1 MEFGIRNIESRG
13 TFCQDTLKRVFFGKN
28 SVSVLIAALNKIIVL
43 IKRYESFTNNLR
55 ITL

>member
-1 MEFGIRNIESRG
+1 MEFGIRNIESRE
-13 TFCQDTLKRVFFGKN
+13 TFCQDTLKRLYGKN
-28 SVSVLIAALNKIIVL
+28 SGSILVAALNIIVL

>member
-28 SVSVLIAALNKIIVL
+28 SGSVLIAALNKIIVL

>member
-13 TFCQDTLKRVFFGKN
+13 AFCQDTLKKLYSKN
-28 SVSVLIAALNKIIVL
+28 SGSILIAALNKIIVL